1 MSERQDPV
9 GRALRPARLGRADSL
24 APADS
29 LASAAAAARPAPLA
43 SADSRASAAA
53 AARPAPLVLGL
64 DVGTSSVK
72 ALVLD
77 GDGEVVESRS
87 APHALTPTPGAVEAD
102 PRGWWKAAQTAVG
115 SLQTDPGSLV
125 AVGLSGNMS
134 SVVLLDASGEPLR
147 PAPLLADPRGAEE
160 LEALDGE
167 LREALAA
174 SSRNPVNAISPLAS
188 LLWLAAHEPATLD
201 ATAVWVSAKDY
212 VRLQLTGELASDS
225 SDAHNSLVHDPV
237 AREWQ
242 RELIA
247 RVGLPVSIFPPL
259 RDGGASGG
267 TVTATAAAL
276 TGLREGTPVAIG
288 GADMATAALG
298 SGAVERG
305 TLALSLGTSV
315 TALAPLGA
323 GAASGAAGAAGV
335 DAFADAWRGKLT
347 YHPPPGDGGAYAL
360 ASLLTGGLA
369 LNWLRALCG
378 GTVPLPTAEDTVPD
392 AADPLV
398 FVPQLAGAGSPDF
411 EPRLR
416 GALLG
421 VGPHAGGEQ
430 IAAALFEAIAFE
442 LAGIVELLGPES
454 VQTVRATGGGANID
468 AWVQTIADVLG
479 TPVDVLAHHD
489 VSAIGA
495 ALLARE
501 AIGAPLPP
509 ERVGRVARRFEPR
522 REHAAAWQ
530 ARAER
535 YAEAR
540 ALALAYARHEAP
552 GADAPAPA
560 APGAPAPAPPAPPAA
575 SADAPP
581 TSQAGPGGATP

>member
-1 MSERQDPV
+1 MSERLDP
-9 GRALRPARLGRADSL
+9 ARPAR
-24 APADS
+24 PT
-29 LASAAAAARPAPLA
+29 AAA
-43 SADSRASAAA
+43 S
-53 AARPAPLVLGL
+53 RPAPLVLGL

-102 PRGWWKAAQTAVG
+102 ARGWWRAAQTAIE
-115 SLQTDPGSLV
+115 SLQTDPGSLA

-134 SVVLLDASGEPLR
+134 SVVLLDAAGEPLR

-160 LEALDGE
+160 LAALDGE
-167 LREALAA
+167 LREALGA

-188 LLWLAAHEPATLD
+188 LLWLAAHEPETLD
-201 ATAVWVSAKDY
+201 AAAVWVSAKDY
-212 VRLQLTGELASDS
+212 VRLELTGELASDS
-225 SDAHNSLVHDPV
+225 SDAHNALVHDPV
-237 AREWQ
+237 ARDWQ

-247 RVGLPVSIFPPL
+247 RAGLPASIFPPL
-259 RDGGASGG
+259 RDGGSSGG
-267 TVTATAAAL
+267 TVTAAAAAL
-276 TGLREGTPVAIG
+276 TGLRAGTPVAVG
-288 GADMATAALG
+288 GADMATAAIG

-323 GAASGAAGAAGV
+323 GGAVDARGAAGASGV

-347 YHPPPGDGGAYAL
+347 YHPLPGDGGAYAL

-378 GTVPLPTAEDTVPD
+378 GTVPLPAAGDVVPD
-392 AADPLV
+392 PADPLV

-421 VGPHAGGEQ
+421 VGPHAGGAQ

-442 LAGIVELLGPES
+442 LAEIVALLGPET

-468 AWVQTIADVLG
+468 AWVQTISDVLG

-501 AIGAPLPP
+501 AVGDPLPP

-535 YAEAR
+535 YAEVR
-540 ALALAYARHEAP
+540 ALALAYARREAP
-552 GADAPAPA
+552 AAAPP
-560 APGAPAPAPPAPPAA
+560 APGAPAPP
-575 SADAPP
+575 S
-581 TSQAGPGGATP
+581 SQAGPGGATP